1 MKKGIRKA
9 AGSVVFLAGLCALLI
24 FVSYLFLP
32 KNNMA
37 EFGMDEVTANGI
49 LGEKEN
55 SIDVL
60 VVGDSESYSAI
71 SPMEMW
77 AQQGF
82 TSYVCGTSG
91 QYLYLSDTFL
101 KRAFEKQQPKVVILE
116 TDAIYRDVT
125 FGGSFMN
132 RLENLFSVFRYHNRW
147 KSIGPG
153 ELFSSVEYT
162 WTDDYKG
169 YSYNAAVDAGK
180 NEEHMNP
187 TDHVAEIK
195 ELNEEYVA
203 GMAQFCKDNGA
214 VFLLVSTPS
223 TVNWNYER
231 HNGVQQLADKYG
243 IPYIDLNLMKEE
255 VPIDWTTDT
264 RDKGDHLNHSGAVKV
279 SAWLGKYLKEQ
290 YSLPDHRNDSAYA
303 KWTEALDRYKKAVG
317 QA

>member
-101 KRAFEKQQPKVVILE
+101 KRAFEKQQPKVVIME
-116 TDAIYRDVT
+116 TDDI
-125 FGGSFMN
+125 
-132 RLENLFSVFRYHNRW
+132 
-147 KSIGPG
+147 
-153 ELFSSVEYT
+153 
-162 WTDDYKG
+162 
-169 YSYNAAVDAGK
+169 
-180 NEEHMNP
+180 
-187 TDHVAEIK
+187 
-195 ELNEEYVA
+195 
-203 GMAQFCKDNGA
+203 
-214 VFLLVSTPS
+214 
-223 TVNWNYER
+223 
-231 HNGVQQLADKYG
+231 
-243 IPYIDLNLMKEE
+243 
-255 VPIDWTTDT
+255 
-264 RDKGDHLNHSGAVKV
+264 
-279 SAWLGKYLKEQ
+279 
-290 YSLPDHRNDSAYA
+290 
-303 KWTEALDRYKKAVG
+303 
-317 QA
+317 